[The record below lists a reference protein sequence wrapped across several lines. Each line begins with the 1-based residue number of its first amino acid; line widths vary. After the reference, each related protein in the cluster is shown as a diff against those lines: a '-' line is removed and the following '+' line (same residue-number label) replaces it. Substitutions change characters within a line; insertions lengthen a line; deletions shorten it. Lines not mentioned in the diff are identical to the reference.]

1 VAEFFTKK
9 RRQYLYSIALVIVP
23 LLIMYD
29 VLDAQAAPLWLAL
42 VAAVLGVAAPV
53 AALMNMSPDPSE
65 YAGQPEFEIEGE

>member
-1 VAEFFTKK
+1 
-9 RRQYLYSIALVIVP
+9 
-23 LLIMYD
+23 MYD

-53 AALMNMSPDPSE
+53 AALMNMSPDASE

>member
-1 VAEFFTKK
+1 MAEFFTRK

-29 VLDAQAAPLWLAL
+29 VLDAQSAPLWLAL

-53 AALMNMSPDPSE
+53 SALLNMSPDPDE
-65 YAGQPEFEIEGE
+65 YAAQPELEIEGE